1 MANNFP
7 STTVANLTKVSS
19 DSAITGVAG
28 HRVFRV
34 ELIAT
39 TDAGTLALYDAA
51 SITGTAL
58 WNGVARFTGANGG
71 GAHNE
76 VWDWT
81 HLGGILFP
89 SIGIYADIGGTSA
102 VAYVWWQ

>member
-1 MANNFP
+1 MDYVPAAP
-7 STTVANLTKVSS
+7 IANLTKVTS
-19 DSAITGVAG
+19 DAAIIGVSG
-28 HRVFRV
+28 HRVLRV

-39 TDAGTLALYDAA
+39 TDAATLALYDAA

-58 WNGVARFTGANGG
+58 WNGVAQFTGSNGG
-71 GAHNE
+71 GANNKIF
-76 VWDWT
+76 DWS

-89 SIGIYADIGGTSA
+89 SIGIYADIGGSSA